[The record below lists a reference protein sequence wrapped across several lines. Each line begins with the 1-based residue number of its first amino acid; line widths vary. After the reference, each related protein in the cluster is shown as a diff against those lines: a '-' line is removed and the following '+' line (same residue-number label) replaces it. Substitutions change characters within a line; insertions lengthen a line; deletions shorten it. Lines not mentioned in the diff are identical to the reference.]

1 MTNPQILAATSI
13 AAFLYVVSP
22 GPAFLALF
30 TLAASRGRLAGAK
43 FICGHLVG
51 DVSWGALAVAAIV
64 GANRIGPALF
74 EALGFGCGLYLIYL
88 GARAILTPPIPSN
101 ALPCGPDGKL
111 YIQKIELAG
120 RRYLAPVFV
129 DVDRSPAEVVTAY
142 RTSKI
147 DKYWR
152 RQS

>member
-1 MTNPQILAATSI
+1 MIR
-13 AAFLYVVSP
+13 
-22 GPAFLALF
+22 
-30 TLAASRGRLAGAK
+30 AS
-43 FICGHLVG
+43 
-51 DVSWGALAVAAIV
+51 DAAITAMEGKAV
-64 GANRIGPALF
+64 PILDF
-74 EALGFGCGLYLIYL
+74 V
-88 GARAILTPPIPSN
+88 LTPHASFELGRRGLDETVVRQVLADPEQRIAVRPGREVVH
-101 ALPCGPDGKL
+101 L
-111 YIQKIELAG
+111 KIELAG

>member
-1 MTNPQILAATSI
+1 MKLPLGIVGVTEEAHLRPPRLRRRGLDET
-13 AAFLYVVSP
+13 VV
-22 GPAFLALF
+22 
-30 TLAASRGRLAGAK
+30 R
-43 FICGHLVG
+43 HV
-51 DVSWGALAVAAIV
+51 LAVPEQ
-64 GANRIGPALF
+64 RIAVRPGR
-74 EALGFGCGLYLIYL
+74 EVVH
-88 GARAILTPPIPSN
+88 S
-101 ALPCGPDGKL
+101 
-111 YIQKIELAG
+111 KIELAG